1 MLPEVKVCIIGDT
14 AVGKTSLSTLYSRSE
29 SPAKFI
35 TTMGA
40 SCFQRKA
47 IVDGHEIHLEL
58 WDTPGHEG
66 FRSLAP
72 TYYRE
77 AQVVICVFDVT
88 NEESFKQTTLW
99 LSELRTY
106 TAYSDPNVVV
116 GIAGN
121 KCDNTSRVAWE
132 RCAEA
137 AATHGIK
144 LFRTSAI
151 TGNGV
156 LEMLDILL
164 RDALCLSHNN
174 VSKAVASASSTFRKR
189 KLPGQD
195 IYTAKCGSSNGPS
208 RIATQSDSENADS
221 FEAEFARIDELCV
234 PGGKLD
240 LTDIGGAKVPVTVVS
255 VDRAR
260 GKHGKVSFCN
270 NCCTVVL
277 DFMCRCLACTFLQ
290 MRLLRDGRGDGDE
303 PKFYDIEMSDR
314 FIVLELRGTRDGP
327 GPGSE
332 AESAAQVG
340 LSVPTAASYAGASST
355 PFTAAQLAPTRLP
368 EFDLVDAQLLEGGQ
382 LLLLDNSGIPAPA
395 TVVSVDLT
403 QGKVSC
409 CDCLCSLFVVALSP
423 CRAIFTHLS
432 P

>member
-1 MLPEVKVCIIGDT
+1 MSVLPEVKVCIIGDT

-29 SPAKFI
+29 SPAKFT
-35 TTMGA
+35 TTMGS
-40 SCFQRKA
+40 SCFQRRV

-72 TYYRE
+72 TYYRG

-116 GIAGN
+116 AIAGN

-132 RCAEA
+132 QCAEA

-164 RDALCLSHNN
+164 RDALCVSHNN

-195 IYTAKCGSSNGPS
+195 VYTDKCAVPGSSNGPS

-234 PGGKLD
+234 PGGELD
-240 LTDIGGAKVPVTVVS
+240 LIDIGGLKVPVTVVS

-260 GKHGKVSFCN
+260 GKHGKVSF
-270 NCCTVVL
+270 L
-277 DFMCRCLACTFLQ
+277 
-290 MRLLRDGRGDGDE
+290 
-303 PKFYDIEMSDR
+303 
-314 FIVLELRGTRDGP
+314 
-327 GPGSE
+327 
-332 AESAAQVG
+332 
-340 LSVPTAASYAGASST
+340 
-355 PFTAAQLAPTRLP
+355 
-368 EFDLVDAQLLEGGQ
+368 
-382 LLLLDNSGIPAPA
+382 
-395 TVVSVDLT
+395 
-403 QGKVSC
+403 
-409 CDCLCSLFVVALSP
+409 
-423 CRAIFTHLS
+423 
-432 P
+432 